1 MDFFGILES
10 DPDQHANLCGKL
22 RMEISA
28 LVSLNRRWLRLVF
41 LLSPHDSCFQISEC
55 VATVPATLKFTV
67 KDCDPTTGEPDSEEG
82 YSDDYQ
88 LEDIDITV
96 ADYVQRVMK
105 V

>member
-1 MDFFGILES
+1 MRKAKNGDFS
-10 DPDQHANLCGKL
+10 
-22 RMEISA
+22 
-28 LVSLNRRWLRLVF
+28 VSITQSSLTKTFVF